1 MRSSQIGVLLVCL
14 CSICTTSIF
23 AKEKSNRY
31 KDDHPIVRHYIL
43 NGGIQ
48 YGVGAPLSSNSLGD
62 LKTSFSFSHNLNVY
76 LKLKLKQISI
86 YGGVRNSSFQIK
98 RSSLDQSISDYYS
111 KPDFNIRASS
121 LISTADVATPY
132 MGISYHLN
140 SSHIDLEPYARL
152 GLGILTYDMRT
163 IEFASK
169 NSAALDQTIYFN
181 DVSPQ
186 VFFNPGIGLNAFK
199 KLSNFIRLSGTVALD
214 FGNPGRS
221 ELQEITDQRPHA
233 TIRERNI
240 YLQHGASNLCIM
252 LGLEIT
258 PYNKIYSNE
267 KKYNR
272 IKK

>member
-1 MRSSQIGVLLVCL
+1 MRSYQIAFLLL
-14 CSICTTSIF
+14 CSSICTSTIF
-23 AKEKSNRY
+23 AKEKSNRS
-31 KDDHPIVRHYIL
+31 KDDHPIVKRYIL
-43 NGGIQ
+43 NAGIQ

-76 LKLKLKQISI
+76 LKLHLKQISI
-86 YGGVRNSSFQIK
+86 YGGLRNSSFQIK
-98 RSSLDQSISDYYS
+98 RSLLDQSISDNYS
-111 KPDFNIRASS
+111 KPDFNIRSQSS
-121 LISTADVATPY
+121 VSTADVATPY
-132 MGISYHLN
+132 LGIAYHLN
-140 SSHIDLEPYARL
+140 TSQIDLEPYARL
-152 GLGILTYDMRT
+152 GLGIITYDIRT

-181 DVSPQ
+181 DVTPQ
-186 VFFNPGIGLNAFK
+186 VFLNPGIGLNAFK
-199 KLSNFIRLSGTVALD
+199 KLSNFIRISGSLALD

-233 TIRERNI
+233 TIRKRNI
-240 YLQHGASNLCIM
+240 YLQQGTSNLCIM

-258 PYNKIYSNE
+258 PFNKIYSNE